1 MINNNLS
8 MIPDEYVTSLFKKI
22 SGIIDSTSNQE
33 VELFWTILKY
43 LSSESQSIVKLLVS
57 YNEHECKKMF
67 VVLLNTWAN
76 IAGEVFPK
84 RAAQLPDAELE
95 FASRHTGAKYALV
108 SK

>member
-1 MINNNLS
+1 M
-8 MIPDEYVTSLFKKI
+8 
-22 SGIIDSTSNQE
+22 SNQE
-33 VELFWTILKY
+33 VELFWTVLKD
-43 LSSESQSIVKLLVS
+43 LSSEYQSIVKLLVS
-57 YNEHECKKMF
+57 YNEHECNNKI
-67 VVLLNTWAN
+67 VDLLNTWAK